1 MRFLGDRESEP
12 AFIWREKM
20 ALREAAEKA
29 LAALESCTPGDY
41 VIHPWFDERL
51 CDEAKEALRAEL
63 ARPPEPAAA
72 PDGWQLVP
80 VEPTPGM
87 VAAYLGSNR
96 DYWQIVDEKPTVL
109 GKWRNGTPEEAV
121 AFAYASMLAAAPRPP
136 EPAAHPSTPIDA
148 LLQQYA
154 DECSDFSGPDGYAFA
169 RKIANRYAERG
180 PDCQIR
186 CVVHTLLNPPEPA
199 GGEREPVAW
208 QDEEGGSSFVS
219 HRTRQGNAAF
229 QKLYTV
235 PLFAH
240 PPAAP
245 RFVPDDPC

>member
-1 MRFLGDRESEP
+1 
-12 AFIWREKM
+12 M

-169 RKIANRYAERG
+169 LKIANRYAESG
-180 PDCQIR
+180 PDCQMR

-199 GGEREPVAW
+199 TQGEPLTDERIKAIYARETGFNL
-208 QDEEGGSSFVS
+208 DSS
-219 HRTRQGNAAF
+219 
-229 QKLYTV
+229 
-235 PLFAH
+235 
-240 PPAAP
+240 PAALMDFARAVEAAHGITDSAAGDKP
-245 RFVPDDPC
+245 